1 MPLFFDMNP
10 AGTLGAFEDHSD
22 PNARLVE
29 WKVGAVCCGP
39 RCCWMGERSGR
50 IGRPLK
56 IGSAGAGDK
65 KPHVDME
72 ILLRTGENFSAKR
85 DA

>member
-10 AGTLGAFEDHSD
+10 AGTFGAFEDHSE

-39 RCCWMGERSGR
+39 RCC
-50 IGRPLK
+50 
-56 IGSAGAGDK
+56 
-65 KPHVDME
+65 
-72 ILLRTGENFSAKR
+72 
-85 DA
+85 